1 MDNHKRQM
9 LIMVGAD
16 YWLLA
21 LDIFGHAEILY
32 RHLGEVSVKKK

>member
-21 LDIFGHAEILY
+21 LDIFGNAEIWY
-32 RHLGEVSVKKK
+32 RHLGEESVKKK